1 MSDVRRTLA
10 SLPRTLDETYERI
23 LARIAEHH
31 ETEALRLLQWLT
43 YSNRPL
49 RIQEVAE
56 ALAIV
61 DLLERPHLDR
71 EKRLVDPHDTL
82 TICSDLVVVSPI
94 KVLSENGDT
103 IEAEELR
110 FAHFSVQE
118 YLTSSRCSTG
128 PLARYS
134 IQQDANRIIALS
146 CIGYLSSISANN
158 LLEDDF
164 QTHFPLYRYA
174 SHEWFYHVKKSPQ
187 QEDLDQLDTVVE
199 HLLDPFY
206 DDLTNWL
213 RMFDPDRPW
222 SLSLNPHKLR
232 REACSAL
239 YYASSLGL
247 LRTVRRLILHGA
259 EVNWTGGSLG
269 SPLQAAAFHGH
280 RDVVTLLT
288 EKGADCMIRCGYY
301 GTALQAAKFAQH
313 PDIIKDLEKYDCS
326 KSPRDRVTSHIHLLQ
341 DEKAPFEV
349 LDSIGGGGS
358 GIVEKVRSL
367 PGGRICVR
375 KTCKTPTAS
384 ARKAFLEEVRI
395 MQKLQHFH
403 VVEVLGSYSRGKSSS
418 ILLLPLADKDLEAF
432 METFDREVPSQVEL
446 LIKWTGCLVEGLR
459 YIHSQQVK
467 HKDIKPQNLLV
478 HGEKILY
485 TDFGIAHD
493 FEGSVSVTA
502 GNTGMTRRYSAPE
515 VVAGDERSRAAD
527 VFSLGCVFLEMLGAI
542 LEWRLDGFADE
553 DDYATYV
560 QENRRGVAQGLNDIK
575 AATETF
581 QLRGFDSF
589 PLVPTLT
596 LSMLVNS
603 PQDRPKASV
612 LVSVLNGKGVAQGR
626 VCC

>member
-1 MSDVRRTLA
+1 MGIPTQ
-10 SLPRTLDETYERI
+10 Y
-23 LARIAEHH
+23 

-49 RIQEVAE
+49 RIEEVAE
-56 ALAIV
+56 ALAIE
-61 DLLERPHLDR
+61 DLPERPRLAH

-82 TICSDLVVVSPI
+82 TICPDLVVVNPV
-94 KVLSENGDT
+94 KVLNENGDA

-118 YLTSSRCSTG
+118 YLTSHRCSAG

-134 IQQDANRIIALS
+134 IQKDANEIIALS
-146 CIGYLSSISANN
+146 CIGYLFSISANN

-174 SHEWFYHVKKSPQ
+174 SHEWFYHVKDSPQ
-187 QEDLDQLDTVVE
+187 QEDSDQLDTVVE
-199 HLLDPFY
+199 HLLDPFHAN
-206 DDLTNWL
+206 LVSWL

-222 SLSLNPHKLR
+222 SLSLNPHKSR
-232 REACSAL
+232 RETCSAL

-247 LRTVRRLILHGA
+247 LRTVRRLILQGA

-269 SPLQAAAFHGH
+269 SPLQAAAYHGH
-280 RDVVTLLT
+280 RDVVTLLI
-288 EKGADCMIRCGYY
+288 EKGADCMVRCGYY

-313 PDIIKDLEKYDCS
+313 PDIVKDLEKYDRS
-326 KSPRDRVTSHIHLLQ
+326 QSPRDQVTSHIHLLQ
-341 DEKAPFEV
+341 DEKPPFEV

-367 PGGRICVR
+367 PDGRICVR

-418 ILLLPLADKDLEAF
+418 ILLLPLADEDLEVF
-432 METFDREVPSQVEL
+432 MENFDREVPSQVEL
-446 LIKWTGCLVEGLR
+446 LVKWTFCLVEGLR

-493 FEGSVSVTA
+493 FEGSVSVTS

-527 VFSLGCVFLEMLGAI
+527 IFSLGCVFLEMLGAI
-542 LEWRLDGFADE
+542 LQWRLDDFVDE
-553 DDYATYV
+553 DDYATYI
-560 QENRRGVAQGLNDIK
+560 QENRDSIAQGLSDIK
-575 AATETF
+575 PATEPF
-581 QLRGFDSF
+581 QVRGFDSF
-589 PLVPTLT
+589 PSVPDLT
-596 LSMLVNS
+596 LLMLVSS
-603 PQDRPKASV
+603 PQDRPTASV
-612 LVSVLNGKGVAQGR
+612 LVSELNGKGVAQR
-626 VCC
+626 RICQCF